1 MTSYPGSF
9 DATPRLTPRENVAR
23 GLGLV
28 CMTACVLWAF
38 LPLET
43 PRATPPQTDA
53 SQSEVAIAARPEFD
67 VAAFNVPL
75 WVAPPPVKVAQASPP
90 APPPPPPPPLKWQ
103 LLAIVKEESTYKAV
117 VYDPDTDKVLVLG
130 EGDESGACRIA
141 KVTPTSVDVRDAAGV
156 RTLALRETGGRP

>member
-1 MTSYPGSF
+1 MTPHAESP
-9 DATPRLTPRENVAR
+9 DTTRRLTPREKVAR
-23 GLGLV
+23 GVGLACV
-28 CMTACVLWAF
+28 TACVLWAF

-67 VAAFNVPL
+67 IAAFNAPL
-75 WVAPPPVKVAQASPP
+75 WVAPPPPVKIAQA
-90 APPPPPPPPLKWQ
+90 APPPPPPLPPPLKWQ
-103 LLAIVKEESTYKAV
+103 LLAIVKEESHYKAV

-156 RTLALRETGGRP
+156 RTLALREPGSRP

>member
-1 MTSYPGSF
+1 MTLPASTA
-9 DATPRLTPRENVAR
+9 DATGRLTPREKIAR

-28 CMTACVLWAF
+28 CVTACVLWAF
-38 LPLET
+38 LPLEA
-43 PRATPPQTDA
+43 PRATPPRTDA
-53 SQSEVAIAARPEFD
+53 SQPEVAIAARPAFD
-67 VAAFNVPL
+67 VAAFNAPL

-103 LLAIVKEESTYKAV
+103 LLAIVKEESLYKAV

-130 EGDESGACRIA
+130 EGDESGLCRIA
-141 KVTPTSVDVRDAAGV
+141 RVTPTSVDVRDAAGV